1 MRARMSSHVIAAG
14 ALMWAAALPS
24 HAAETGFS
32 TYGLGGASFGAG
44 VTPPPGTYVTTAV
57 GYYAGN
63 IEGSVTVGNVLV
75 DVALKASFL
84 SVALNGLYVPERKFL
99 GGQPAISVTV
109 PVGYVDLDA
118 RATVGPLTGGA
129 STDGLGLGDVV
140 SRVQLGWQ
148 HGEFAHLVYL
158 QGVAPTGRYD
168 PSFAPNVG
176 LHRPGIDT
184 GWAFT
189 WTDKVHKLQV
199 NGAVGVT
206 FNFENDKTDYKS
218 GDELHFEWAIGREF
232 APGLILGIV
241 GYDYRQL
248 TGDSGVGA
256 VLGSFKG
263 SVDAV
268 GLGASYTTVVGRTP
282 WIVNAR
288 HYQEYAAERRFEGS
302 TTLFSVTTRF

>member
-1 MRARMSSHVIAAG
+1 MRTWVSFHIVAAG

-129 STDGLGLGDVV
+129 STDGPGLGDVV

-148 HGEFAHLVYL
+148 HGESLTWCIFRASLRQDAMTPAL
-158 QGVAPTGRYD
+158 LPT
-168 PSFAPNVG
+168 S
-176 LHRPGIDT
+176 
-184 GWAFT
+184 AF
-189 WTDKVHKLQV
+189 
-199 NGAVGVT
+199 
-206 FNFENDKTDYKS
+206 
-218 GDELHFEWAIGREF
+218 IG
-232 APGLILGIV
+232 
-241 GYDYRQL
+241 Q
-248 TGDSGVGA
+248 
-256 VLGSFKG
+256 
-263 SVDAV
+263 
-268 GLGASYTTVVGRTP
+268 
-282 WIVNAR
+282 
-288 HYQEYAAERRFEGS
+288 GS
-302 TTLFSVTTRF
+302 TRVGPSPGPTRSTNCRSMALWV